1 MAKRILLVWELGG
14 GAGHLLRLGWIAKA
28 LGERG
33 YDPIFALP
41 HTEALAVI
49 EEPLQGRTRL
59 DAPVWPH
66 RPSQPPDSNRRRV
79 ATMGDILVKGGLH
92 SAESIDALFVAA
104 DRLIAS
110 ADPHAIVA
118 DYAPASLL
126 TARGRIPSIAVGNAF
141 TLPPWQTAQFNNLD
155 HLGRAPIFDEAET
168 LTLVNEWLTP
178 VGRRPL
184 QHLPEIFYADRTCV
198 GTFSELDPYA
208 DARSVPPVPP
218 WLPSW
223 EQGGTQKRDEIFCY
237 LSAGSDFQSTVLLAL
252 ADVARTTPVR
262 LHARHL
268 AREAVELLTAAAI
281 TVETELI
288 PFEQIQARSRL
299 IVSLGSFGL
308 VSCALAAGIPQIV
321 LPPNLAMDV
330 TGRAVEALGVGRCLR
345 LQPRNPLERALL
357 AQVIAEAFGSAA
369 LRETAERLASGFAR
383 RLDTRPEDV
392 VANLIEELVG
402 PA

>member
-1 MAKRILLVWELGG
+1 MAKRILLVWELGE

-33 YDPIFALP
+33 YEPIFALP
-41 HTEALAVI
+41 QTEALAVI
-49 EEPLQGRTRL
+49 EEPLKGRARL
-59 DAPVWPH
+59 DPPVWP
-66 RPSQPPDSNRRRV
+66 RQRSQPPDSNRRRA
-79 ATMGDILVKGGLH
+79 ATMGDILAQRGLH
-92 SAESIDALFVAA
+92 AAEAIDALFCEA
-104 DRLIAS
+104 DRLIAA
-110 ADPHAIVA
+110 ADPQAIVA
-118 DYAPASLL
+118 DYAPASLVS
-126 TARGRIPSIAVGNAF
+126 ARGRIPSIAVGNSF
-141 TLPPWQTAQFNNLD
+141 TLPPWQLARFDSLD

-168 LTLVNEWLTP
+168 LALLNERLTSA
-178 VGRRPL
+178 GRRAL
-184 QHLPEIFYADRTCV
+184 QHLPEVFYADRTSV

-208 DARSVPPVPP
+208 HVRCDPPVSP
-218 WLPSW
+218 WLPTW
-223 EQGGTQKRDEIFCY
+223 EQGGPQQRKEIFCY

-268 AREAVELLTAAAI
+268 TREAVTLLIAAKV
-281 TVETELI
+281 TVEPKPI
-288 PFEQIQARSRL
+288 PFELIQTRSRL

-345 LQPRNPLERALL
+345 LQPSNPLEPALL
-357 AQVIAEAFGSAA
+357 AQVIGETFGNAA
-369 LRETAERLASGFAR
+369 LRETAERLAPGFAR
-383 RLDTRPEDV
+383 RLETRPENI
-392 VANLIEELVG
+392 VAAMVEELAG